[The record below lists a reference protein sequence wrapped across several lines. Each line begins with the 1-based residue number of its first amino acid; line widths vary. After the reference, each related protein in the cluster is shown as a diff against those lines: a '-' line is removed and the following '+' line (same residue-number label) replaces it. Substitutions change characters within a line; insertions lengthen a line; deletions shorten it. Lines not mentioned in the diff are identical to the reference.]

1 MGEDNPTPK
10 TITEQIFEI
19 ILIIAERWKMTPFQ
33 ILNTDIDQFILLCN
47 YLINLGGEATPQKT
61 LNEREESA
69 AFWAAL

>member
-1 MGEDNPTPK
+1 LGEESPAPK

-47 YLINLGGEATPQKT
+47 CLTNLGGETPPEKT

-69 AFWAAL
+69 DFWAAL